1 MQETKV
7 LPTRW
12 FRNEWPISPWIPTS
26 MLVVAVLLFTLQP
39 AAAQLRVDDAVDP
52 EEVLEEELRAPYYS
66 LGEGGPKRAQR
77 PIVDRIPMRG
87 VMDRGGSVL
96 VDVNY
101 TRKTGQILTDTD
113 GHALYATER
122 DTAHGVSSLSGDAV
136 KQWRPLTVSKHLKT
150 YGLWGK
156 AWNEALQV
164 WVLTMADK
172 PLYTFVGDTEPGV
185 ANGVGN
191 GWYTMEVIS

>member
-1 MQETKV
+1 MS
-7 LPTRW
+7 L
-12 FRNEWPISPWIPTS
+12 IIIGG
-26 MLVVAVLLFTLQP
+26 LLLTLQS
-39 AAAQLRVDDAVDP
+39 AAAQLRIGDAVDP
-52 EEVLEEELRAPYYS
+52 EEVLEEELRAPYYAV
-66 LGEGGPKRAQR
+66 EDGGPKRAQR

-87 VMDRGGSVL
+87 VMDRGGSAL
-96 VDVNY
+96 VDVIY
-101 TRKTGQILTDTD
+101 TRRTGQILTDMD
-113 GHALYATER
+113 GHALYATDR
-122 DTAHGVSSLSGDAV
+122 DTAYGVSSLSGEAL
-136 KQWRPLTVSKHLKT
+136 KQWRPLTVSKDLRT

-172 PLYTFVGDTEPGV
+172 PLYTFVGDKEPGV